1 MSTMEK
7 DLLEITGN
15 FLRLIN
21 FNKNVFGYNY
31 GEIIQN
37 LQ

>member
-15 FLRLIN
+15 FLRLIT
-21 FNKNVFGYNY
+21 FNKNVFGSNY
-31 GEIIQN
+31 GEIIMN
-37 LQ
+37 H